1 MAVAREGYPHL
12 PPGHEPGPQSR
23 RRSTGRT
30 LGGCATPAF
39 VVAGVVGAAMVALFG
54 VVLGSLP
61 DGPPAW
67 PFFVGAL
74 LVLAFFWLF
83 AGALWRGV
91 RPRYAAGMRVE
102 VDRQELRR
110 GDRVG
115 ATASGEGELEVG
127 LLCTQSFDVWRRMA
141 SDSSSRVTDS
151 ASIWQ
156 QWVPVPHA
164 ALGQRVE
171 LTLPADGPYSYEGD
185 CVSVGWAV
193 VVRRVGEKRF
203 AEPAPLWVAP

>member
-23 RRSTGRT
+23 RRSAGRS
-30 LGGCATPAF
+30 LGGCAAPAF
-39 VVAGVVGAAMVALFG
+39 VVAGLVGGAIVALFG
-54 VVLGSLP
+54 VLLASLP
-61 DGPPAW
+61 DGPSLW
-67 PFFVGAL
+67 PFLVGA
-74 LVLAFFWLF
+74 VAVVAFFWLF
-83 AGALWRGV
+83 ARALLRGT
-91 RPRYAAGMRVE
+91 RLRYAAGMSVE

-127 LLCTQSFDVWRRMA
+127 LVCTQSFDVWRRM
-141 SDSSSRVTDS
+141 SGDSPSRVTSS
-151 ASIWQ
+151 ASVWQ
-156 QWVPVPHA
+156 QWMPAPHA

-171 LTLPADGPYSYEGD
+171 LTVPIDGPYSYEGD
-185 CVSVGWAV
+185 CVSFGWAV

-203 AEPAPLWVAP
+203 AEPAPLWVEP